1 MLTDLVMPHMSG
13 HELWT
18 QLTERDPQLSFLFM
32 SGYTEDSALRHKI
45 LSRQA
50 VFLSKPFSVADLS
63 TAIQRALMLRS
74 LNYSEQLSPQ

>member
-1 MLTDLVMPHMSG
+1 
-13 HELWT
+13 
-18 QLTERDPQLSFLFM
+18 M

-63 TAIQRALMLRS
+63 STIERALMLRS
-74 LNYSEQLSPQ
+74 LNQNKLLSTV